1 MMDRET
7 YKSIHNEVWGYLK
20 TIYQSDNLFRAT
32 IDMEEKIRPYLIES
46 LYTDLN
52 EDVENII
59 GIITDLC
66 QLSEQYYT
74 ADNLMKQGS
83 DAKNRFE
90 QDLNELEDAVTMMG
104 YKLKIIVIE

>member
-1 MMDRET
+1 MDRET
-7 YKSIHNEVWGYLK
+7 YKTIHNAVWEYLK

-32 IDMEEKIRPYLIES
+32 VDMEEKIRPYLIES
-46 LYTDLN
+46 LYTDLK
-52 EDVENII
+52 EDIENII

-66 QLSEQYYT
+66 QLSEQYCT

-83 DAKNRFE
+83 DAKNKFE
-90 QDLNELEDAVTMMG
+90 QDLDELESAVTMMG